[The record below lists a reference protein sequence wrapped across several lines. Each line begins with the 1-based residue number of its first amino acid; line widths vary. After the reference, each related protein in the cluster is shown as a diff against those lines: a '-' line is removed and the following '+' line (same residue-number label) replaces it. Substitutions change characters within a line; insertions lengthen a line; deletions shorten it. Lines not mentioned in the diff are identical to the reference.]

1 MRAASDI
8 AHMADLVT
16 EIANGASINFR
27 KNIVYNFK
35 DRYRDYLQLRLKKR
49 LTFRFVGRHRAMNL
63 FKISSTLFM
72 TEFGAQIHLGWLP
85 LFPQTQGKGSII
97 SAPAE
102 FATKST
108 DFITDMV

>member
-16 EIANGASINFR
+16 EIANGVSIDFR

-49 LTFRFVGRHRAMNL
+49 LTFRFVGRHRGMNL

-72 TEFGAQIHLGWLP
+72 TEFGVQIHLGWLP

-102 FATKST
+102 LATKST